1 MSRYEIVKRNE
12 EIRYQ
17 KECPLLIVSSAI
29 TKDTQTGKVLAQIKF
44 RNIASKRISAV
55 YIQIWG
61 KGIDGGLLDT
71 RDDFVYLDLNVEDYT
86 EFGADTPVYLSDRQ
100 VRELIITC
108 KKIVYDDETVWKEN
122 IESQFGK
129 LPLKKLVRN
138 EIDTDAYSELAQELM
153 EEKVDFSEI
162 SEPTTVGKLQICGCG
177 KYYFEE
183 EECPYCGKNIE
194 WWKKK
199 INENDLLKERKIR
212 VEELQKKE
220 EEERRKS
227 EELRRVRSQNK
238 KKYIM
243 EAGFIG
249 GIILICV
256 LVYLMVIQI
265 IIPSQNYHKA
275 CEYAENGKYV
285 DAVEWMNKAG
295 DYKDSHERKE
305 EFQKMI
311 KYQEAISAMD
321 NEKYDEAISIWS
333 SLDGFKDSKI
343 RYNEACEK
351 KQKVD
356 YQNACEKIAAKEYE
370 EAEVILKQLEDYQDS
385 QELLKEVHYQ
395 EALEKLEKG
404 EYSDAVVLL
413 AELKDYKD
421 AAEQSI
427 FAQQKTLEN
436 PQVGDIV
443 YYGSYEQD
451 GDESNGKEPI
461 AWRVYDI
468 QDGAFNAVSV
478 YCLDYRAYLE
488 GNDYLNQWLEKVFT
502 PEAFTTDEC
511 SHVRIQLM
519 QLYELKEKFSTDE
532 ERTASATIYAKNKAH
547 SSSVEE
553 CEYWYDHKSISNLE
567 NDYEAP
573 LVSKTGNVSYITS
586 KYMLGSDYV
595 RPRLYYSVEAL
606 K

>member
-220 EEERRKS
+220 EEERRKN

-295 DYKDSHERKE
+295 
-305 EFQKMI
+305 I
-311 KYQEAISAMD
+311 
-321 NEKYDEAISIWS
+321 
-333 SLDGFKDSKI
+333 I
-343 RYNEACEK
+343 RIVMKEK
-351 KQKVD
+351 KNFK
-356 YQNACEKIAAKEYE
+356 K
-370 EAEVILKQLEDYQDS
+370 
-385 QELLKEVHYQ
+385 
-395 EALEKLEKG
+395 
-404 EYSDAVVLL
+404 
-413 AELKDYKD
+413 
-421 AAEQSI
+421 
-427 FAQQKTLEN
+427 
-436 PQVGDIV
+436 
-443 YYGSYEQD
+443 
-451 GDESNGKEPI
+451 
-461 AWRVYDI
+461 
-468 QDGAFNAVSV
+468 
-478 YCLDYRAYLE
+478 
-488 GNDYLNQWLEKVFT
+488 
-502 PEAFTTDEC
+502 
-511 SHVRIQLM
+511 
-519 QLYELKEKFSTDE
+519 
-532 ERTASATIYAKNKAH
+532 
-547 SSSVEE
+547 
-553 CEYWYDHKSISNLE
+553 
-567 NDYEAP
+567 
-573 LVSKTGNVSYITS
+573 
-586 KYMLGSDYV
+586 
-595 RPRLYYSVEAL
+595 
-606 K
+606 

>member
-1 MSRYEIVKRNE
+1 
-12 EIRYQ
+12 
-17 KECPLLIVSSAI
+17 
-29 TKDTQTGKVLAQIKF
+29 
-44 RNIASKRISAV
+44 
-55 YIQIWG
+55 
-61 KGIDGGLLDT
+61 
-71 RDDFVYLDLNVEDYT
+71 
-86 EFGADTPVYLSDRQ
+86 
-100 VRELIITC
+100 
-108 KKIVYDDETVWKEN
+108 
-122 IESQFGK
+122 
-129 LPLKKLVRN
+129 
-138 EIDTDAYSELAQELM
+138 
-153 EEKVDFSEI
+153 
-162 SEPTTVGKLQICGCG
+162 
-177 KYYFEE
+177 
-183 EECPYCGKNIE
+183 
-194 WWKKK
+194 
-199 INENDLLKERKIR
+199 
-212 VEELQKKE
+212 
-220 EEERRKS
+220 
-227 EELRRVRSQNK
+227 
-238 KKYIM
+238 
-243 EAGFIG
+243 
-249 GIILICV
+249 
-256 LVYLMVIQI
+256 
-265 IIPSQNYHKA
+265 
-275 CEYAENGKYV
+275 
-285 DAVEWMNKAG
+285 
-295 DYKDSHERKE
+295 
-305 EFQKMI
+305 
-311 KYQEAISAMD
+311 MD

-511 SHVRIQLM
+511 SHVRVQLM

-547 SSSVEE
+547 SSSVDE

-573 LVSKTGNVSYITS
+573 LVSKIGNVSYITS